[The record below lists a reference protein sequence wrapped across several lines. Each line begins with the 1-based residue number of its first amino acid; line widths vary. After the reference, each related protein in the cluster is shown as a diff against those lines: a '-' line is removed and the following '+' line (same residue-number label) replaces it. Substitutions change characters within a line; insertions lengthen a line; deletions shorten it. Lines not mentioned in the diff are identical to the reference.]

1 MSLFSSTP
9 PRSRSSIL
17 HLQSRN
23 SLQAESGLS
32 NVHLAQLRLGTTG
45 DLLGAQGHE
54 LLLEII
60 KLLLEVLLVLA
71 PELLAS
77 DLAGRLLNPPV
88 STSPHVQNYARG
100 RIYHCEELAIWRSL
114 VVCRESRVPS
124 NRPCR
129 KVRSSSRQHEFR
141 ARAKSERRAGASALA
156 TPKNSGDTSGPNAA
170 TPGYPTASS
179 KTGSSSTWGWCCC
192 CLLIKY

>member
-1 MSLFSSTP
+1 
-9 PRSRSSIL
+9 
-17 HLQSRN
+17 
-23 SLQAESGLS
+23 LS

-88 STSPHVQNYARG
+88 SISSHVQNTRAVG
-100 RIYHCEELAIWRSL
+100 FTIVKVGDME
-114 VVCRESRVPS
+114 VVSRLSRV
-124 NRPCR
+124 
-129 KVRSSSRQHEFR
+129 
-141 ARAKSERRAGASALA
+141 AGAF
-156 TPKNSGDTSGPNAA
+156 
-170 TPGYPTASS
+170 
-179 KTGSSSTWGWCCC
+179 
-192 CLLIKY
+192 

>member
-9 PRSRSSIL
+9 PWPRPSIL

-23 SLQAESGLS
+23 SFQAGSGLLH
-32 NVHLAQLRLGTTG
+32 VHLAQLGLGTTG

-88 STSPHVQNYARG
+88 STSSHIQNCARG
-100 RIYHCEELAIWRSL
+100 RIYHCE
-114 VVCRESRVPS
+114 
-124 NRPCR
+124 
-129 KVRSSSRQHEFR
+129 
-141 ARAKSERRAGASALA
+141 
-156 TPKNSGDTSGPNAA
+156 
-170 TPGYPTASS
+170 
-179 KTGSSSTWGWCCC
+179 
-192 CLLIKY
+192 